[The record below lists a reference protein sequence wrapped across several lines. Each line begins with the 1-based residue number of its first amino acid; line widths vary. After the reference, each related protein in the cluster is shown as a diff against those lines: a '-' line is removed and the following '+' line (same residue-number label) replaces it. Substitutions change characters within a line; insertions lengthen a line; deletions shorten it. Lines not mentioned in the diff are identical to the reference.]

1 MRRDEVR
8 DQDAARR
15 TLGRMIDGL
24 DAAQA
29 RALAARN
36 APAGP
41 PAWLTHLLQPR
52 TLAFVMAGFT
62 ALVLLVI

>member
-1 MRRDEVR
+1 
-8 DQDAARR
+8 
-15 TLGRMIDGL
+15 MIDGL